1 MATDTNDTT
10 RDPLDAHNA
19 MAEKLYDKT
28 PLAPTP
34 GKFHT
39 WTPARAAIDG
49 RSEEL
54 YTRAGMNSSAV
65 QEQRNTFDAIEKE
78 TGLPDVYVASL
89 ANATMD
95 AILASTR
102 VSDDPDADDIALIK
116 QIEEGNRDSRERLAT
131 LYGKAEA
138 ASLGERAHRFVK
150 SKPKLAKIFKDHN
163 LGSRPDIVMPLVD
176 FIRSTGWGRKASR

>member
-131 LYGKAEA
+131 T
-138 ASLGERAHRFVK
+138 R
-150 SKPKLAKIFKDHN
+150 
-163 LGSRPDIVMPLVD
+163 SRLHVPTSHWQS
-176 FIRSTGWGRKASR
+176 RSAMRPRRLRIHLPWCMTRRRP